1 MNPVA
6 KFFKKGS
13 RLAWLA
19 TTLVATAVA
28 ITANIL
34 TDENNTD
41 GYYGI
46 ICQTELGGKIALT
59 KPMEG
64 GTTFKTDEGI
74 ETKDDAL
81 NNAKKVST
89 EICEEGMVL
98 LKNENN
104 AIPLKK
110 NAKVSV
116 VGKNSVNLVYG
127 GSGSAAPG
135 GNEAKKTIFDSL
147 KEAGFEYNETLKK
160 FYEDDGKSG
169 APRPGNPGM
178 DDQKNGKSPV
188 LDTGESEISKYTD
201 EVKNSYANYGDAALV
216 VFSRSAGE
224 G

>member
-13 RLAWLA
+13 RIAWLA

-41 GYYGI
+41 GFYGI

-59 KPMEG
+59 RPMEG
-64 GTTFKTDEGI
+64 GTTFETDEGI
-74 ETKDDAL
+74 ETKEDAL

-104 AIPLKK
+104 ALPLKK

-116 VGKNSVNLVYG
+116 FGKNSVNLVYG

-135 GNEAKKTIFDSL
+135 GKEVRKTIFERTMANL
-147 KEAGFEYNETLKK
+147 VNHVLATQAWMTRRTETPL
-160 FYEDDGKSG
+160 S
-169 APRPGNPGM
+169 
-178 DDQKNGKSPV
+178 
-188 LDTGESEISKYTD
+188 
-201 EVKNSYANYGDAALV
+201 
-216 VFSRSAGE
+216 
-224 G
+224 